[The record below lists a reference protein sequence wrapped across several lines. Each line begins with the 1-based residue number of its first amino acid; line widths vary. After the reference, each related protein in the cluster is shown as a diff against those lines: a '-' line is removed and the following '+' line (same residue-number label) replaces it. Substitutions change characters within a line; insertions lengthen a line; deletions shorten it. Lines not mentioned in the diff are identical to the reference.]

1 MKTFDN
7 LFSGCCI
14 FQIVSRRISPFNIFL
29 NGKEVGVQKEKSL
42 PRMNELGVEVVAHT
56 VQDKGRRKGSKIP

>member
-1 MKTFDN
+1 
-7 LFSGCCI
+7 
-14 FQIVSRRISPFNIFL
+14 L
-29 NGKEVGVQKEKSL
+29 NGKEVGVKKEKSL